1 MVYVKTALIIKDKKS
16 KLYLF
21 ARFFDISS
29 QIEADK
35 FVLDFGKSKLG
46 RELIEVYNKAVANI
60 NNLQEI
66 ESSPYFT
73 QRLNEAQLEEERK
86 IAADKAAKTATKKER
101 EKWQGVVSEKDSLLS
116 EKDAQIAELKKR
128 LGED

>member
-1 MVYVKTALIIKDKKS
+1 M
-16 KLYLF
+16 LYFNCLKQ
-21 ARFFDISS
+21 ANGGENVAIAKVREKYFDYFNISS
-29 QIEADK
+29 QTEADK

-46 RELIEVYNKAVANI
+46 RELIELYNKSVENV
-60 NNLQEI
+60 NHLKEI

-86 IAADKAAKTATKKER
+86 IAAKKER
-101 EKWQGVVSEKDSLLS
+101 EKWQGVIS
-116 EKDAQIAELKKR
+116 EKDAIIAELKKR